1 MKFSTILVFSILL
14 CLQTLSFAQAA
25 KSIQIR
31 NLAEG
36 VWLHTSTYTYPNAAK
51 FPSNGLIVQD
61 GEELILIDTAWGEL
75 QTVEL
80 LKAIESQ
87 INLPVTTAIV
97 THAHGDRA
105 AGVDVLESV
114 GIEVTSHP
122 LTQRITKEHGLPVPN
137 NVFNNLTTPRSTA
150 KAGKL
155 EVIFPGPAH
164 AMDNLLVWLPDE
176 KILFG
181 GCAIRAISATSAG
194 NTAHGDIESWIE
206 VMAFLR
212 DQYKSA
218 TTVIPGHGEVGGIEL
233 IDHTARLVEALR

>member
-1 MKFSTILVFSILL
+1 MKSTTALAFSILL
-14 CLQTLSFAQAA
+14 CLQTFSLAQAE
-25 KSIQIR
+25 STIQIR
-31 NLAEG
+31 NLTEG
-36 VWLHTSTYTYPNAAK
+36 VWVHTSTYSYPNAVK
-51 FPSNGLIVQD
+51 FSSNGLIVQD
-61 GEELILIDTAWGEL
+61 GKELILIDTAWGEL

-80 LKAIESQ
+80 LRAIELK
-87 INLPVTTAIV
+87 INLPVTTAII

-105 AGVDVLESV
+105 AGVDILESA

-122 LTQRITKEHGLPVPN
+122 LTQRITKEHGLPVPD
-137 NVFNNLTTPRSTA
+137 NVFNDLATPQSTT

-164 AMDNLLVWLPDE
+164 AMDNLLVWLPDK

-206 VMAFLR
+206 VMKFLR
-212 DQYKSA
+212 SQYKSA

-233 IDHTARLVEALR
+233 IGHTARLLETSR

>member
-31 NLAEG
+31 NLTEG
-36 VWLHTSTYTYPNAAK
+36 VWVHTSTYTYPNAVK

-75 QTVEL
+75 QTLEL
-80 LKAIESQ
+80 LEAIESQ

-137 NVFNNLTTPRSTA
+137 NIFNNLTTPRSTA

-164 AMDNLLVWLPDE
+164 AMDNILVWLPDE

-194 NTAHGDIESWIE
+194 NTAHGDIESWIK
-206 VMAFLR
+206 VMKFLR
-212 DQYKSA
+212 SQYKSA